1 MPPQSTALFCDYRQ
15 NFVIR
20 CFGTNCGRFVC
31 TYVIVP
37 DCPKSGSHS
46 KSRSKSVN
54 YVKFRVDG
62 LYFVLFPVNGDSRTC
77 GDRDE
82 LTETMPGKREILGKR
97 LMRIYAAL

>member
-1 MPPQSTALFCDYRQ
+1 MITRNILSYVVLEPTAEDLC
-15 NFVIR
+15 VHM
-20 CFGTNCGRFVC
+20 
-31 TYVIVP
+31 YVIVP